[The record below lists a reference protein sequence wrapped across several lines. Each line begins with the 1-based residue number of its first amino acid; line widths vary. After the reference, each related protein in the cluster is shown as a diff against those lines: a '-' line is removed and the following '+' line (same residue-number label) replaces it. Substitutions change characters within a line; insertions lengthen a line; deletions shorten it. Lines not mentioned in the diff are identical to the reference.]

1 MIPGGLKRGWGH
13 NPCNIRAALG
23 YLELA
28 PDPSG
33 ESGLGAVTHSL
44 GAGWGDA
51 LPAVRGG
58 HHASPLETSGDGG
71 CLGRGTRP
79 VGR

>member
-1 MIPGGLKRGWGH
+1 MNKTDDLKSLVGPR
-13 NPCNIRAALG
+13 
-23 YLELA
+23 
-28 PDPSG
+28 PDPDHAGLSGVGSGPVG

-51 LPAVRGG
+51 LPAVRGE
-58 HHASPLETSGDGG
+58 HHASPLETSGDGVR
-71 CLGRGTRP
+71 LGRGIRP